1 MGRQAFWKKTDT
13 DATGEQVRG
22 EDLEQENSIRDNKME
37 VSILAIPENEQLAR
51 MLVTAFVMPLNPTI
65 EELSDIKTAVS
76 EAVTNAIIHGYP
88 KELFLG
94 EEKYVHITC
103 RNEEHTLHVKIQDEG
118 VGIED
123 VKKAMEP
130 MYTTKP
136 ELERSGMGFA
146 FMEAFMDGIL
156 VKSKLQKGVT
166 VMMNKKIGK
175 EVCHE

>member
-1 MGRQAFWKKTDT
+1 MGHQAFWKKTDT
-13 DATGEQVRG
+13 DTSEKQAGE
-22 EDLEQENSIRDNKME
+22 ELWEQERNIRDNKME

-88 KELFLG
+88 KELFFG

-166 VMMNKKIGK
+166 VIMNKTIGK